1 MATEFYLMAGNEII
15 DQVDVSSGDRKF
27 MDVINSLKERLSSEA
42 RQAFSLVSEYEMHP
56 DDGEPLELSP
66 CSDSVIEEIESNW
79 FAD

>member
-27 MDVINSLKERLSSEA
+27 MSLIKSVKEQLSSEA
-42 RQAFSLVSEYEMHP
+42 RQAFSIVSEYEMYP
-56 DDGEPLELSP
+56 DDGEPLKLKP
-66 CSDSVIEEIESNW
+66 CSYSVIEEIESNW